1 MLTNITI
8 YMKILLVGEYSN
20 FHNSLK
26 KGLCQLGHEVIL
38 CSDVDFKGYPNDISV
53 YASFFKD
60 NYLLN
65 LFRQLTFRI
74 TKIDLAQ
81 VEIACRF
88 YFHRKKMTDY
98 DVVQLINEQPLQS
111 TPFFEKKIIS
121 FLRKH
126 NKKLFLSSCGDD
138 FPSVNFM
145 KSGGFRYSVLTP
157 CIEDPSRTHCQYTTR
172 FLQPQ
177 FKVLHEYV
185 YSVIDG
191 VIAGDLDYAIPLLK
205 HSQYKGLIPY
215 PVDIEKLYSS
225 PIPIKDKIVI
235 FHGINKVNYYK
246 KGNDY
251 FEKALV
257 VIQANFSDKVEVIS
271 TTSIPYEEYI
281 SYFDRAHIILD
292 QTFTYDQG
300 YNALEAMAK
309 GKVVFTGAEKEFYE
323 YYNLNHSVAIN
334 ALPDVEAIVQ
344 ELIHLITN
352 PEKIIEIGNNAIE
365 FVKKHHA
372 LTKSA
377 QSYLDTWGG

>member
-1 MLTNITI
+1 
-8 YMKILLVGEYSN
+8 MKILLVGEYSN

-26 KGLCQLGHEVIL
+26 KGLQQLGHEVIL
-38 CSDVDFKGYPNDISV
+38 CSDVDFKGYPNDITV
-53 YASFFKD
+53 YARFFKD
-60 NYLLN
+60 IYILN
-65 LFRQLTFRI
+65 LFRQILFRVL
-74 TKIDLAQ
+74 KVDLAQ
-81 VEIACRF
+81 IEIACRF
-88 YFHRKKMTDY
+88 YFQRKKMTGY
-98 DVVQLINEQPLQS
+98 DVVQLVNEQPLQS

-126 NKKLFLSSCGDD
+126 NKKMFLVSCGDD
-138 FPSVNFM
+138 YPSVNFM

-157 CIEDPSRTHCQYTTR
+157 CIEDPTRTHCQYTMR
-172 FLQPQ
+172 FLKPQ

-205 HSQYKGLIPY
+205 HPQYKGLIPY
-215 PVDIEKLYSS
+215 PIDVEQLHTL

-235 FHGINKVNYYK
+235 FHGINQVNYYK

-257 VIQANFSDKVEVIS
+257 VIQSNFSDMIEVIT

-281 SYFDRAHIILD
+281 VYFDRAHIILD

-309 GKVVFTGAEKEFYE
+309 GKVVFTGAEKEFYN
-323 YYNLNHSVAIN
+323 YYNLEQTVAIN
-334 ALPDVEAIVQ
+334 ALPNVEAIIQ
-344 ELIHLITN
+344 ELIHLIEN
-352 PEKIIEIGNNAIE
+352 PEKITEIGNNAIE
-365 FVKKHHA
+365 FVKQHHA

-377 QSYLDTWGG
+377 QKYLDTWGV